1 MLPIQRLISTNKN
14 DDRLIVAISQHDLN
28 TVRYLLE
35 SNRYRSTINQ
45 SVFFNLCRA
54 DFNHPITLLGSSNK
68 PMNRVLFLKKIFLY
82 NNQL

>member
-1 MLPIQRLISTNKN
+1 MIADRYDLQLNYRNMLPIQRLISTNRN

-45 SVFFNLCRA
+45 NVFFNLCRA
-54 DFNHPITLLGSSNK
+54 DFNHPITLLGSSN
-68 PMNRVLFLKKIFLY
+68 L
-82 NNQL
+82 